1 MRKILI
7 LILVCA
13 GCAGTNKKMDIT
25 LLDEIDKVENK
36 NTRNENT
43 AFEHLMVP
51 KSGNL
56 SSLSDM
62 ESKQIPQN
70 QARFKVELLDSM
82 SLYEFLLAILSPIQM
97 NLIMDSSIEM
107 NVSCNINSELSEQ
120 EIKDIIGLL
129 CRSLSLECV
138 MQGIN
143 CTVSKQIPNY
153 VVGKAVFAYQTKFIK
168 NSQYLIDTLKTFE
181 GVTVLNQGRITLVIA
196 EPNEIGLIQNVLESL
211 DRDIFT
217 GYVYSFIVCND
228 SKNYIDNLKSIL
240 LGINARYEEEIQIIK
255 ITENVI
261 LVLSMSGQ
269 YLKQI
274 EMICSMLDSYIS
286 KDLQVYSIK
295 VRFRKIDDVLN
306 YVKGIL
312 GEIPISA
319 DAEQNVL
326 YYSGARVNF
335 ERIKKLVSVYD
346 VMPYQLLVR
355 LYMIDIKSNASLN
368 AGTDWLVES
377 GRFSLGQSEL
387 IYPLTGG
394 INSMLSVGNIK
405 SFFSF
410 LEKNFDARVV
420 SRPYLYMK
428 SGQSAKIQIGSEI
441 PFITSKTSQSTVST
455 GIVQNVQYRG
465 VGMIFKLTSTVT
477 DSEDIIMDVT
487 VENSA
492 IQPGAGVENNPI
504 FTSDNLETKFIV
516 HDKSLTIL
524 GGIKFTERKKSQNG
538 FPFLDRVPVLKYI
551 FGTVDRSYEGRE
563 MLIAICPKILDS
575 ISTREFGSNVFK
587 NISEL
592 LDKDL
597 KGDKKNGDAN

>member
-1 MRKILI
+1 M
-7 LILVCA
+7 
-13 GCAGTNKKMDIT
+13 
-25 LLDEIDKVENK
+25 
-36 NTRNENT
+36 
-43 AFEHLMVP
+43 
-51 KSGNL
+51 
-56 SSLSDM
+56 
-62 ESKQIPQN
+62 
-70 QARFKVELLDSM
+70 
-82 SLYEFLLAILSPIQM
+82 
-97 NLIMDSSIEM
+97 
-107 NVSCNINSELSEQ
+107 
-120 EIKDIIGLL
+120 
-129 CRSLSLECV
+129 
-138 MQGIN
+138 
-143 CTVSKQIPNY
+143 
-153 VVGKAVFAYQTKFIK
+153 
-168 NSQYLIDTLKTFE
+168 
-181 GVTVLNQGRITLVIA
+181 
-196 EPNEIGLIQNVLESL
+196 
-211 DRDIFT
+211 
-217 GYVYSFIVCND
+217 CND

-261 LVLSMSGQ
+261 MVLSMSEQ
-269 YLKQI
+269 YVKQI

-326 YYSGARVNF
+326 YYSGGRVNF

-355 LYMIDIKSNASLN
+355 LYMIDIKSNESLN

-441 PFITSKTSQSTVST
+441 PFITSKTSQSSVST

-477 DSEDIIMDVT
+477 DSEDIIMDVA

-592 LDKDL
+592 LDKNL